1 MLKQQKGMTLLA
13 LVFTIIVMLALAAVA
28 IAMVLDEL
36 SYDPE
41 PVQIYTE
48 QQNTNNENS
57 ETPITETPET
67 EMPTEQPT
75 DNTTQGNE
83 AEQPVEAN

>member
-1 MLKQQKGMTLLA
+1 MLKQQKGMTLTI
-13 LVFTIIVMLALAAVA
+13 LVLSIVAVLALAAIA

-48 QQNTNNENS
+48 QQVENNDKAVVIDNGTTDVTEVTEN
-57 ETPITETPET
+57 
-67 EMPTEQPT
+67 
-75 DNTTQGNE
+75 
-83 AEQPVEAN
+83 AE